1 MYWCW
6 SGGCFPNWSS
16 TVADGMKHLF
26 RYLWCARMLIQL
38 ENPVKCG
45 NIMHFSTVRFF
56 GGQIIYLEATFFKLK
71 IRVVNEGIFS
81 CFVWMKCQWIIELSE
96 TGRKLCIDRRTLP
109 YHWKSAKYRHANR
122 RSGTAKTLNRKNN
135 AKMFAYAKTK
145 PAVRV
150 KSEHYRL
157 RAKRALATECEAF
170 YPMPLKPLC
179 SADDSMHD
187 VETAFFTPTK
197 SAAYFNNFGNL
208 KMNVELMALS

>member
-96 TGRKLCIDRRTLP
+96 TGRKLHIDWRTLP

-122 RSGTAKTLNRKNN
+122 RSGRYRCVYRTTWRFYRKTWHLENFRKLI
-135 AKMFAYAKTK
+135 
-145 PAVRV
+145 PAEPY
-150 KSEHYRL
+150 SIE
-157 RAKRALATECEAF
+157 
-170 YPMPLKPLC
+170 
-179 SADDSMHD
+179 SS
-187 VETAFFTPTK
+187 
-197 SAAYFNNFGNL
+197 
-208 KMNVELMALS
+208 

>member
-6 SGGCFPNWSS
+6 SGFFFPNWSS

-96 TGRKLCIDRRTLP
+96 TGRKLHIDWRTLP

-122 RSGTAKTLNRKNN
+122 RSGRYVDPILVQQNWFR
-135 AKMFAYAKTK
+135 
-145 PAVRV
+145 
-150 KSEHYRL
+150 
-157 RAKRALATECEAF
+157 AF
-170 YPMPLKPLC
+170 YWVPSVYLLTRGNITWSDTSDRKTSDIRRPENVRQNSQDRKTADTNTVNKNIDTYLLC
-179 SADDSMHD
+179 SLY
-187 VETAFFTPTK
+187 
-197 SAAYFNNFGNL
+197 SAI
-208 KMNVELMALS
+208 

>member
-122 RSGTAKTLNRKNN
+122 RSGTAKTLNSKNN
-135 AKMFAYAKTK
+135 TKMFAYAKTK
-145 PAVRV
+145 PAVSR
-150 KSEHYRL
+150 
-157 RAKRALATECEAF
+157 
-170 YPMPLKPLC
+170 KP
-179 SADDSMHD
+179 A
-187 VETAFFTPTK
+187 
-197 SAAYFNNFGNL
+197 
-208 KMNVELMALS
+208 ELERN